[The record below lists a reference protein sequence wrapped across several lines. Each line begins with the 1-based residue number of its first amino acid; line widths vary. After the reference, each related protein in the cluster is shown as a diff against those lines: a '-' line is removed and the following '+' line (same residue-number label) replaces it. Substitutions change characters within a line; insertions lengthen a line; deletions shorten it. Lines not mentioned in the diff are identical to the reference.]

1 MRLAFLRSEAANAV
15 FLGAAAEEQDG
26 MAERL
31 RISSKAGSSS
41 KNIIIELLKRGLI
54 DYAAEWKFWDRPNAH
69 IDVPGILPVDVFE
82 AHGGSFSGLE
92 AEIEA
97 HGPPDILWCEGPHHP
112 DYMRRAF
119 ELCPD
124 AFKLVYS
131 KDWKPWKVENLGAY
145 DLCLVD
151 EEEQAIRVEK
161 SFPGVHAG
169 VWDKLIDY
177 EDAHRPLGLAKH
189 YDLCYVAYFRARKN
203 HELLLDA
210 LGRLMPRRVSLIL
223 IGGDRDDERRKL
235 EAQAAR
241 LGIDVTFLGEVSKA
255 EVNHYVNSSRIGVMA
270 AEKDA
275 APRAILEY
283 LAADIPVLVN
293 ADLLAGS
300 RYVDERSGAVL
311 PPERL
316 HEGIVRILDNYDSYT
331 PRAAYLERFSK
342 DRVIERFLRVLED
355 TGLSLASGASRR

>member
-1 MRLAFLRSEAANAV
+1 MRLAFLRSESANAV
-15 FLGAAAEEQDG
+15 FSGTANEDMEDV
-26 MAERL
+26 AERL

-41 KNIIIELLKRGLI
+41 KNIIVELLQRELI

-82 AHGGSFSGLE
+82 SHDGDVRGLE

-97 HGPPDILWCEGPHHP
+97 NGAPDILWCEGPHHP

-119 ELCPD
+119 ELCPTSY
-124 AFKLVYS
+124 KLVYS
-131 KDWKPWKVENLGAY
+131 KDWKPWKVANLEAY
-145 DLCLVD
+145 NLCLVD
-151 EEEQAIRVEK
+151 EVAQAQRVEK
-161 SFPGVHAG
+161 TYPGVHGG

-177 EDAHRPLGLAKH
+177 EDAHRPLNLPKQ

-203 HELLLDA
+203 HALLLDA
-210 LGRLMPRRVSLIL
+210 LGKLMPRRVSCVL
-223 IGGDRDDERRKL
+223 IGGDRDDTRQEL

-241 LGIDVTFLGEVSKA
+241 LGIGVTFLGEVSKA

-293 ADLLAGS
+293 ADLRAGS
-300 RYVDERSGAVL
+300 RYVDDRCGAVL

-316 HEGIVRILDNYDSYT
+316 HEGIARILDNYDSFT

-342 DRVIERFLRVLED
+342 DRVIERFLSLLED
-355 TGLSLASGASRR
+355 AGLSLTSGASRR